1 MIMLSTERAKR
12 VIAVLLLLIIGTFS
26 FLFLTDWIPESKFV
40 KDSFESLENSKDT
53 VMTFSAATLS
63 ASLAI
68 TTFPDDFATPLAETL
83 ADMNVYLIAILT
95 LLLFEKI
102 LLQYGL
108 YSAFAIII
116 PIACGFG
123 IAFVF
128 TKKIAFKSLAVRLGI
143 LALAVAFVIPCST
156 FITDVV
162 AHDLLEYVDNTITET
177 ESGADKVNAAIRDT
191 TENKTIFEK
200 LSELFK
206 TAIHDV
212 QDFMLHCQNSIR
224 KCMNSIAILLLTNC
238 IMPLMTFFVLKWILK
253 ELFQITLPMPPLRR
267 KDLPTPKAKAEPV
280 AIGE

>member
-12 VIAVLLLLIIGTFS
+12 AIAILLLLILAAYS
-26 FLFLTDWIPESKFV
+26 FFFLTDKIPESKFV
-40 KDSFESLENSKDT
+40 KDAFERLENSKDT
-53 VMTFSAATLS
+53 VLTFSAATLS

-68 TTFPDDFATPLAETL
+68 TAFPDDFATPLAETL

-108 YSAFAIII
+108 YSAFAFII

-123 IAFVF
+123 IAFVC
-128 TKKIAFKSLAVRLGI
+128 TNRIALKSLAVRLGI

-162 AHDLLEYVDNTITET
+162 AYDLMEYVNETIAET
-177 ESGADKVNAAIRDT
+177 ESGAEKVNEAMNDSA
-191 TENKTIFEK
+191 ENKTIFEK

-206 TAIHDV
+206 TAIHDIH
-212 QDFMLHCQNSIR
+212 DFMLHCQNTIR
-224 KCMNSIAILLLTNC
+224 KCMNSIAILILANC

-253 ELFQITLPMPPLRR
+253 ELFQIALPMPPLRR
-267 KDLPTPKAKAEPV
+267 KDLPAPKADAAPV